1 MWEEINTRRN
11 LMQSPSALFP
21 DSYAAFLSAGTETA
35 VSENTGLRSVV
46 ILASE
51 RESVVTL

>member
-1 MWEEINTRRN
+1 MKEEINTRRN
-11 LMQSPSALFP
+11 LMLSQSALFP
-21 DSYAAFLSAGTETA
+21 DSNAALLSAGTETA

-51 RESVVTL
+51 RESAVTL